1 MYSLK
6 MRASRTVAQRTE
18 HVSGAE
24 KILHESEL
32 EEQLQSLLQRA
43 LHHAKGK
50 ADFVNLKVEK
60 IAPDALEYIAALP
73 VSTLEPATAEDGQQ
87 MILDCLA
94 EMGIT
99 NGRQIMEMFKD
110 TYGMRGAMLL
120 DVDTLE
126 RFEPDHAR
134 GIRATYMDAE
144 HSLGRSVS
152 DCKDHFTEAV
162 VLASKVLHAP
172 HIVAEICV
180 SDDPDYVVGYVAT
193 HEKGYVRITKLKEM
207 GCPDGGRIFLYR
219 GPREDVPECIRYL
232 QEQRV
237 LVCHVPDAP
246 DGTVSTVEPW
256 TCYEQILEQK
266 KAANIYRTT
275 QEISTVQSAHVV
287 MNGRV
292 MLMLASNS
300 YLDLINHP
308 DVKAAAEQAIA
319 QYGTGSGGSRLTTGT
334 LPLHSRLE
342 HHLAAFKGTE
352 AALLFNTGYMAN
364 VGILSAMG
372 IKGSVLFSDER
383 NHASIID
390 GCRLSHARTVI
401 YRHNDMADLEE
412 KLRQYTPCQGLIVT
426 DAVFSMDGDIAKLP
440 PILSLAKKYRVLTMV
455 DEAHAT
461 GVIGAGG
468 RGICEYYG
476 LDQQP
481 DILMGTLSKSL
492 ASEGGYVCGS
502 QLLIDYLRNT
512 ARSYIF
518 STSLV
523 PASLAAADKALELLE
538 QEPMLV
544 KRLQENVKIFCR
556 GLRDHGID
564 VDSET
569 AIIPIFL
576 HNEKYAVD
584 VAEKLKDE
592 GILLSAIRYPTVAR
606 NEARLRVALMAEHTA
621 EELVQAA
628 AKIAK
633 TIKECPEE
641 AYHVSK

>member
-1 MYSLK
+1 
-6 MRASRTVAQRTE
+6 
-18 HVSGAE
+18 
-24 KILHESEL
+24 
-32 EEQLQSLLQRA
+32 
-43 LHHAKGK
+43 
-50 ADFVNLKVEK
+50 
-60 IAPDALEYIAALP
+60 
-73 VSTLEPATAEDGQQ
+73 
-87 MILDCLA
+87 
-94 EMGIT
+94 
-99 NGRQIMEMFKD
+99 
-110 TYGMRGAMLL
+110 
-120 DVDTLE
+120 
-126 RFEPDHAR
+126 
-134 GIRATYMDAE
+134 
-144 HSLGRSVS
+144 
-152 DCKDHFTEAV
+152 
-162 VLASKVLHAP
+162 
-172 HIVAEICV
+172 
-180 SDDPDYVVGYVAT
+180 
-193 HEKGYVRITKLKEM
+193 
-207 GCPDGGRIFLYR
+207 
-219 GPREDVPECIRYL
+219 
-232 QEQRV
+232 
-237 LVCHVPDAP
+237 
-246 DGTVSTVEPW
+246 
-256 TCYEQILEQK
+256 
-266 KAANIYRTT
+266 
-275 QEISTVQSAHVV
+275 
-287 MNGRV
+287 
-292 MLMLASNS
+292 
-300 YLDLINHP
+300 
-308 DVKAAAEQAIA
+308 
-319 QYGTGSGGSRLTTGT
+319 
-334 LPLHSRLE
+334 
-342 HHLAAFKGTE
+342 
-352 AALLFNTGYMAN
+352 
-364 VGILSAMG
+364 
-372 IKGSVLFSDER
+372 
-383 NHASIID
+383 
-390 GCRLSHARTVI
+390 
-401 YRHNDMADLEE
+401 
-412 KLRQYTPCQGLIVT
+412 
-426 DAVFSMDGDIAKLP
+426 
-440 PILSLAKKYRVLTMV
+440 MV